1 MLATLQFKGVTM
13 KRMVTDGMVYISNY
27 VNVFEKYGVTE
38 FLSAFGLY
46 VHPDF
51 RGQGLGTEILRTR
64 TNIGKAL
71 GLKVTMSFFTT
82 NQGQRAAKKA
92 GMELLAD
99 IPYAIFKTEDGKE
112 VYTNMNPKTMKIMA
126 MRLD

>member
-1 MLATLQFKGVTM
+1 M
-13 KRMVTDGMVYISNY
+13 KRMVADGIEYISNY
-27 VNVFEKYGVTE
+27 VNMFEKYGVTE

-64 TNIGKAL
+64 TDLGKAL

-82 NQGQRAAKKA
+82 NQGQRAAQKA

-99 IPYAIFKTEDGKE
+99 VPYSVFKTEDGKE
-112 VYTNMNPKTMKIMA
+112 VYINMNPKTLKIMA
-126 MRLD
+126 MRTD